1 MHLNDTGE
9 NVQKWTRVFSTRRWV
24 ILVARTRRKKEKKI
38 ACSLLDV
45 FACGQVLSP
54 RLYRLTLFDAGSR
67 SFYAKFATK
76 NDFRKVCV
84 IFPSYFEYVW
94 SLSKLVNFWIKSC
107 YLSSSE
113 VDLGITLRVF
123 RLMNHPKV
131 KIFRIGP
138 DQHLDIVSLTKMK
151 FNF

>member
-1 MHLNDTGE
+1 MSKSGREYFRRGAESYSSLG
-9 NVQKWTRVFSTRRWV
+9 RVG
-24 ILVARTRRKKEKKI
+24 KKKKKI
-38 ACSLLDV
+38 ACPLLDV
-45 FACGQVLSP
+45 FACGQVSSP
-54 RLYRLTLFDAGSR
+54 GLYRWTLFDAGSR